1 MSRADGIPV
10 GTPSLGGPEARSVVS
25 AAEFLASAEPSGAS
39 GSRDESEEG
48 APVPGSLARGRDVVV
63 IGSGQLA
70 FECVGT
76 AMAQGASTVLVV
88 PATAG
93 DAGVGSYATGELDRD
108 PETGAVTG
116 VHVRRSAAADPAA
129 DQPDAAQDE
138 TIPASLVVIAS
149 GFAGGARSA
158 YDAHARESAA
168 EGLALPFDSSG
179 SVLVM
184 EGAVFEDAD
193 ATDE

>member
-25 AAEFLASAEPSGAS
+25 VAEFLASAEPSGAS

-116 VHVRRSAAADPAA
+116 VHVRRSAAADPA
-129 DQPDAAQDE
+129 QDE

-179 SVLVM
+179 SVLVI